1 MDEILASWGQETGFP
16 SIAQSQ
22 ATHTEDRSLRLA
34 SEGKRGQGRENQEE
48 KKNSVARGSGLCLL
62 LLKIRTREGKKENS
76 VNSVSTQETKKVVY
90 SLDLLCLQLPRCGQA
105 GSVQLC
111 TKGWVRPVRVGLGGW
126 RGVGVAST
134 QPGLDRKEASKETE
148 GVRCV

>member
-1 MDEILASWGQETGFP
+1 M
-16 SIAQSQ
+16 
-22 ATHTEDRSLRLA
+22 
-34 SEGKRGQGRENQEE
+34 
-48 KKNSVARGSGLCLL
+48 
-62 LLKIRTREGKKENS
+62 
-76 VNSVSTQETKKVVY
+76 STQETKKVVY

-134 QPGLDRKEASKETE
+134 RPGLDRKEASKETE